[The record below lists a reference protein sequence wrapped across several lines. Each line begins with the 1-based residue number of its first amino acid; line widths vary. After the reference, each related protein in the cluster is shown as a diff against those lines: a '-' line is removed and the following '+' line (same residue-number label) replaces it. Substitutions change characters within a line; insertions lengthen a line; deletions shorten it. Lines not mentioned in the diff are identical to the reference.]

1 MSKNFILSLII
12 GSSLINSNI
21 NLFSQ
26 ENKRIPPEKPKL
38 VITIVVEQMRND
50 YLQRYWGK
58 LGNNGFKRLV
68 NEGSY
73 FRNASYGYHLNHTG
87 TGIATLMT
95 GSQPSTHGIIA
106 DEWYNQLKN
115 KNIESTEDES
125 AKGIGGDATNG
136 FRSPSNL
143 FGSTITDEL
152 KLSNNLKS
160 RVYSVSTNAKASVLG
175 GGHLANAAWWFDS
188 ETGAMMTSSHY
199 TTSTPEWVKEF
210 NSKKFAEIYLGR
222 KWELTLPF
230 DQYTESLADNN
241 PYKTPFDSQNRVFPY
256 DLKKIRGK
264 AARFD
269 LLTLTPFGNTFTKDF
284 ALSLLVNENLG
295 KNENTDYLFISFAAT
310 SNIGHRFGILSI
322 ELQDAYLQLDSDI
335 AHFLTFIDENYGKEN
350 VLIVFTSDKGANHN
364 PAYLEASGMPT
375 GIFNQM
381 QAMILLRSYL
391 NATLGSGDWVKA
403 YNSRQI
409 YLNHQLIEDSKLSLA
424 ELQEKVA
431 RFMLQFSGISAA
443 IPASVF
449 QQNYFGSGLY
459 NQIQNGYMQ
468 KRSGD
473 VIIALQ
479 PGWNERTNNINSSNS
494 LPVSENHVPLVF
506 YGWKMNRASITRPV
520 DITSVTPTLAV
531 MLGISAPQV
540 SSGQLL
546 HEVIR

>member
-12 GSSLINSNI
+12 GSTLISSNI

-26 ENKRIPPEKPKL
+26 DNKRIPPEKPKL
-38 VITIVVEQMRND
+38 VITLVVEQMRND
-50 YLQRYWGK
+50 YLQRYWDK
-58 LGNNGFKRLV
+58 MGNNGFRRLV
-68 NEGSY
+68 NEGTY
-73 FRNASYGYHLNHTG
+73 FKNASYGYQLNHTG

-106 DEWYNQLKN
+106 DEWYNQLKD
-115 KNIESTEDES
+115 KNIESTNDE
-125 AKGIGGDATNG
+125 AVKGIGGDAING

-143 FGSTITDEL
+143 FGSTLSDEL

-160 RVYSVSTNAKASVLG
+160 RVYSVSANEKAAVFG
-175 GGHLANAAWWFDS
+175 GGHLANAAWWLDS
-188 ETGAMMTSSHY
+188 ETGKMMTSSHY
-199 TTSTPEWVKEF
+199 TNISPPWVAEF
-210 NSKKFAEIYLGR
+210 NAKKFADTYLER
-222 KWELTLPF
+222 KWELTLPL
-230 DQYTESLADNN
+230 DQYTESLPDNN
-241 PYKTPFDSQNRVFPY
+241 PYKTPFDSQNRSFPY

-264 AARFD
+264 AARYD

-284 ALSLLVNENLG
+284 ALSLLTNENLG
-295 KNENTDYLFISFAAT
+295 NNGNTDYLFISFSAT

-322 ELQDAYLQLDSDI
+322 ELQDAYLQLDRDI
-335 AHFLTFIDENYGKEN
+335 AHFLSYIDENYGKEN
-350 VLIVFTSDKGANHN
+350 VLILFTSDKGANHN

-375 GIFNQM
+375 GTFNQM

-391 NATLGSGDWVKA
+391 NATLGNGDWVKA
-403 YNSRQI
+403 YHSRQI
-409 YLNHQLIEDSKLSLA
+409 YLNHQLIEDSKLSLV

-459 NQIQNGYMQ
+459 NKIQNGYMS

-473 VIIALQ
+473 VMVALQ

-494 LPVSENHVPLVF
+494 LPVTENHVPLVF
-506 YGWKMNRASITRPV
+506 YGWKMNRSNIARPV
-520 DITSVTPTLAV
+520 DITSVTPTMAV
-531 MLGISAPQV
+531 LLGISAPQV

-546 HEVIR
+546 QEVIR